1 MRKILALATLILCCF
16 TTYSQEAESASNIP
30 SLIITPRFDV
40 NPYISV
46 GGKDKSG
53 VDFGNTSL
61 YTLFE
66 GSVGENF
73 SYSMSNHW
81 LSTDPASLYQNAFR
95 SDDVDF
101 IDWLTLSYSVG
112 RWTFTVG
119 KDMLAIGGYEL
130 DPMDVDQ
137 HPTLCSKFWHDCAIY
152 QWGGRLEYES
162 KDESSTIAFQFGTSP
177 FGERPFASKLFTY
190 SFIWYGEFG
199 CWAPIWS
206 ANLIEYDRGRFIK
219 MASLGNM
226 FSFGDFAAE
235 IDVMQKLYTIDAKT
249 DYELSL
255 VGKFGYTVKDK
266 VEVFVK
272 AGYEYRTGEDIFGYE
287 DEPDF
292 IPTYIGYG
300 KGYAFY
306 GGGVNY
312 YPLRASKDLRL
323 HAVVGANNYSNKVAI
338 SVGATYHFNLT
349 DLIQRQAKKRKNNDQ
364 Q

>member
-1 MRKILALATLILCCF
+1 MRKILALTVATLCYFI
-16 TTYSQEAESASNIP
+16 TYSQEVESASNTP

-40 NPYISV
+40 NPYIPV
-46 GGKDKSG
+46 GGKGYSG

-66 GSVGENF
+66 GSVGEHF

-95 SDDVDF
+95 SDSFDF
-101 IDWLTLSYSVG
+101 IDWLTLSYSIG
-112 RWTFTVG
+112 RWTFTIG

-130 DPMDVDQ
+130 DLTDVDQ
-137 HPTLCSKFWHDCAIY
+137 HPMLCSKFWQDCAIY
-152 QWGGRLEYES
+152 QWSARVEYES

-177 FGERPFASKLFTY
+177 FGELPFASKLFTY

-219 MASLGNM
+219 MASLGNL

-235 IDVMQKLYTIDAKT
+235 IDVMQKLYTIDSTT

-255 VGKFGYTVKDK
+255 IGKFGYTIKDK
-266 VEVFVK
+266 VEIFAK
-272 AGYEYRTGEDIFGYE
+272 AGYEYRTGEDIFGWE
-287 DEPDF
+287 AEEPCF
-292 IPTYIGYG
+292 IPAYIGYG

-312 YPLRASKDLRL
+312 YPLRNSKDLRL
-323 HAVVGANNYSNKVAI
+323 HALIGSNTHSNSVAI
-338 SVGATYHFNLT
+338 NIGATYHFNLT
-349 DLIQRQAKKRKNNDQ
+349 DLVKRQKEKHKAKNE
-364 Q
+364 